1 MNITTYTTSKL
12 DKVKQKNRDKI
23 LSAEKSKAV
32 HRNYMH
38 QLPCMNAIE
47 RGGEGTQNHLSDR
60 FRVLAWNAE
69 RCLDIE
75 GSAERL
81 AQYDA
86 DIILLS
92 EMDNGMART
101 QQQHTTKKLAN
112 ALNMYYLYGVEFLEL
127 DVGNDI
133 EREIATDKY
142 NKKGFHGNAILS
154 KMPIEKA
161 AMLRFD
167 DHGHWFA
174 GQQVGNSFGQLRIG
188 GRMALLASVSTAKK
202 QKLTVVSTHLESNA
216 DTVCRD
222 KQLFDL
228 VAVSEAFSRGVAS
241 IIIGGDLNT
250 GNHLAKGLDHTAE
263 TLFETAELQ
272 GFHWNA
278 NAEGETTRPSR
289 LTLHPDRQM
298 KLDWFAA
305 KYIDSHHVEII
316 PALDKNGT
324 PLSDHEIILS
334 DWKIPER

>member
-12 DKVKQKNRDKI
+12 DKVKQKKRDKM
-23 LSAEKSKAV
+23 LLAEKTQAV
-32 HRNYMH
+32 HRDYLH
-38 QLPCMNAIE
+38 RLLCMKTIE
-47 RGGEGTQNHLSDR
+47 RGGEGTQNYLSER

-69 RCLDIE
+69 RCLDVS

-92 EMDNGMART
+92 EMDSGMART
-101 QQQHTTKKLAN
+101 QQQHTTKELAK

-133 EREIATDKY
+133 ERELATDEY

-154 KMPIEKA
+154 KMPIDKA
-161 AMLRFD
+161 AMLRLD

-174 GQQVGNSFGQLRIG
+174 GQQVGDRFGQPRIG
-188 GRMALLASVSTAKK
+188 GRMALLASVSTVKK

-216 DTVCRD
+216 DTVYRD
-222 KQLFDL
+222 KQMFDL
-228 VAVSEAFSRGVAS
+228 AAVAEAFSRGAAP

-250 GNHLAKGLDHTAE
+250 GNGLVKGLDYTAE

-278 NAEGETTRPSR
+278 NAQGETTRPSR
-289 LTLHPDRQM
+289 LTQHPDRRM
-298 KLDWFAA
+298 KLDWFVA
-305 KYIDSHHVEII
+305 KHINSHHVEII
-316 PALDKNGT
+316 PAVDKKNR

-334 DWKIPER
+334 DWQMPSG